1 MTRPPDEDGYELWL
15 RYRRVADAAL
25 LERYRRQIGSL
36 VVLGDAGPAGSPKR
50 ERSALD
56 AAVAELQVGL
66 SGLLG
71 RDIGRGS
78 DPTEPGALVLGQ
90 IGAPGLEEYQPFA
103 PVGREGY
110 VLRAISGQR
119 PRIAIAGGSD
129 LGILYGAF
137 HLLRLLQTGAEIS
150 TLSVSSRPHLKLRLL
165 NHWDNLDRTVERGYA
180 GFSLWDWQ
188 KLPDY
193 LDPRYTDYAR
203 ACASIGINGS
213 VLTNVNANALVLTD
227 PYLDKCA
234 ALARVF
240 RPYGLR
246 VYLTARFSAPI
257 ELDGL
262 PTADPLDP
270 DVRDWWRR
278 RVDAIYR
285 HIPDFGGFVVKANS
299 EGQPGPQSYGRSHAE
314 GANLLADAL
323 AEHGGILM
331 WRAFVYD
338 HEVPD
343 DRAKQAFD
351 EFTPLDGSF
360 RRNVLVQVKNGPIDF
375 QPREP
380 HHPLFGAMPKTPL
393 LLELQLTQEYLGCAT
408 HLAYLAPLFKECLDT
423 DTFAEGPGSS
433 VTRVI
438 DGTLHDH
445 ELNGMAAVTNIGTDR
460 NWCGHP
466 LGAANW
472 YAFGRLAWDP
482 ALSARAIAEEWL
494 KMSFSN
500 EARFVEP
507 AARLLL
513 ESREAVVDY
522 MMPLGLHHQMAW
534 SHHYG
539 PGPWITEGR
548 SDWTSAYYH
557 RADAD
562 GIGFDRSRSGSNA
575 VAQYFEPLA
584 SEYGTLERC
593 PERLLLW
600 FQHVSWDHPLSS
612 GRTLWQE
619 LCHAHQRGVDAV
631 RAFQA
636 LWAEIGDAIDA
647 ARFRHVSD
655 FLAIQEREAR
665 WWRDASTLY
674 FQTFSKRPLPAGYE
688 PAERSLAELR
698 ALRHYYVPGISNP
711 FVPRAPTPPL
721 SVAPARVGSG
731 SVVPRSVVP
740 QSSASQSAAPQSA
753 APRSVAPGS
762 IAPQSGPASLP
773 PSVPRKVPGAA
784 ANSEKKQS

>member
-15 RYRRVADAAL
+15 RYRRVADAEL
-25 LERYRRQIGSL
+25 LERYRRQIGTL
-36 VVLGDAGPAGSPKR
+36 VVLEELGAAGPQKR

-56 AAVAELQVGL
+56 AAVAELRVGL
-66 SGLLG
+66 GGLLG
-71 RDIGRGS
+71 REIGRGT
-78 DPTEPGALVLGQ
+78 DATQPGALVLGQ
-90 IGAPGLEEYQPFA
+90 IGARGLEEYQPFA

-110 VLRAISGQR
+110 VLRAISGAK
-119 PRIAIAGGSD
+119 PRIAIAGGSE

-137 HLLRLLQTGAEIS
+137 HLLRLLQMGAEIS
-150 TLSVSSRPHLKLRLL
+150 ALSLSSRPRLELRLL

-188 KLPDY
+188 KLPDH

-213 VLTNVNANALVLTD
+213 VLTNVNANALVLSD
-227 PYLDKCA
+227 AHLDKCA

-240 RPYGLR
+240 RPYGVR

-262 PTADPLDP
+262 PSADPRDP

-285 HIPDFGGFVVKANS
+285 RIPDFGGFVVKANS
-299 EGQPGPQSYGRSHAE
+299 EGQPGPQNYGCSHAD

-360 RRNVLVQVKNGPIDF
+360 RCNVLVQVKNGPIDF

-408 HLAYLAPLFKECLDT
+408 HLAYLAPMFKECLDA
-423 DTFAEGPGSS
+423 DTFADGPGSS
-433 VTRVI
+433 VARVI

-466 LGAANW
+466 FAAANW

-482 ALSARAIAEEWL
+482 SLSSRAVAEEWL
-494 KMSFSN
+494 TMTFSGD
-500 EARFVEP
+500 ARFVEC
-507 AARLLL
+507 ARLMMLA
-513 ESREAVVDY
+513 SREAVVDY
-522 MMPLGLHHQMAW
+522 MTPLGLHHQMAW

-539 PGPWITEGR
+539 PAPWIAEGR
-548 SDWTSAYYH
+548 PDWTSVYYH
-557 RADAD
+557 RADAA
-562 GIGFDRSRSGSNA
+562 GIGFDRSASGSNA

-584 SEYGTLERC
+584 SEYGTLSRC

-600 FQHVSWDHPLSS
+600 FHHVSWDHPLAS
-612 GRTLWQE
+612 GHTLWQE
-619 LCHAHQRGVDAV
+619 LCHAYQRGVDSV
-631 RAFQA
+631 RTFQA
-636 LWAEIGDAIDA
+636 LWAEIGGQVDA
-647 ARFRHVSD
+647 ARCQHVSD

-674 FQTFSKRPLPAGYE
+674 FQTFAKRPLPDGYE

-698 ALRHYYVPGISNP
+698 ALVHYYVPGISNP
-711 FVPRAPTPPL
+711 FVPRTP
-721 SVAPARVGSG
+721 GSG
-731 SVVPRSVVP
+731 TSRPTA
-740 QSSASQSAAPQSA
+740 Q
-753 APRSVAPGS
+753 SVAPGS
-762 IAPQSGPASLP
+762 VTGSVAPRGVTGSVAPRSLASPTFTDSVP
-773 PSVPRKVPGAA
+773 PPVPRKVPGGA